1 MKCLNEQC
9 LFCGITDET
18 ITLTVEHELK
28 QFVGGNTGY
37 ACYSVSCSY
46 YREHGC
52 NAYGVSDECK
62 ALISQAQKLA
72 KEELLSEQLP

>member
-1 MKCLNEQC
+1 MKCLSEQC
-9 LFCGITDET
+9 LFCSVADEV

-28 QFVGGNTGY
+28 QLVGGNTGY
-37 ACYSVSCSY
+37 ACHSVSCSY
-46 YREHGC
+46 YREHRC

-72 KEELLSEQLP
+72 KEELLNE